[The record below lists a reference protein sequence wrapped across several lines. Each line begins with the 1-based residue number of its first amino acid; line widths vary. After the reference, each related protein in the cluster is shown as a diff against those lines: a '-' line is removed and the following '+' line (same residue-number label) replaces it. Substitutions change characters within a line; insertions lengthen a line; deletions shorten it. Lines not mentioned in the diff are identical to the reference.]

1 MSPFVRR
8 AVAVT
13 VAVVAALAVSPASAR
28 AGGAGQ
34 VNAADLT
41 LLIGLRQAALWEIPA
56 AKAAAE
62 RGSTA
67 KVRQA
72 GQKLAAE
79 QAQLDQQTSY
89 VILRLGA
96 TVRPT
101 LTTQQQ
107 DLLDRLQSA
116 TGSQFDRLFVNS
128 LRNGYGF
135 LYTIIGEVRSSTR
148 VGPIRQLGDQ
158 ANVAFLSYLQ
168 TLENT
173 GLVQDQSLAPAAI
186 PPAQDLSTLGM
197 AKANAGITSPISPAV
212 LWLLAVIAS
221 GIAGLAGLRIV
232 RHRRITA
239 DPRFAVRRG
248 QEDTRRY

>member
-1 MSPFVRR
+1 MSPLVRR
-8 AVAVT
+8 AVAVA
-13 VAVVAALAVSPASAR
+13 VAAVAALAVSSAPAQ
-28 AGGAGQ
+28 AGAAGQ
-34 VNAADLT
+34 LNAADMT

-79 QAQLDQQTSY
+79 QSELDQQTVD
-89 VILRLGA
+89 VIGKLGV
-96 TVRPT
+96 TVRPA
-101 LTTQQQ
+101 LTIEQQG
-107 DLLDRLQSA
+107 LLDQLPSA

-135 LYTIIGEVRSSTR
+135 LYTVIGEVRSSTR
-148 VGPIRQLGDQ
+148 VALIRQLADQ
-158 ANVAFLSYLQ
+158 ANVAFLGYLQ

-197 AKANAGITSPISPAV
+197 AEANAGISAPISLTV
-212 LWLLAVIAS
+212 LWLLAVAAT
-221 GIAGLAGLRIV
+221 GIAAIVGLRIV
-232 RHRRITA
+232 RN
-239 DPRFAVRRG
+239 
-248 QEDTRRY
+248 RRY